1 MKPKK
6 IMTIAFLAVALFFVS
21 YSLIAAPLI
30 SDKNYTYI
38 SGLSWYKTVNE
49 GLSVAKE
56 QNKPIL
62 VYFWTE
68 WCEWCKKL
76 HTEVYPSEE
85 VNKMLRSDFVL
96 VAVDLDTNKEDT
108 QRFGVQYPPYLIFL
122 SPEGKILTRIPGYL
136 PKEELLQILKQTK
149 ARQEVNVSQGEFP
162 QTRGKA

>member
-1 MKPKK
+1 MNPKK
-6 IMTIAFLAVALFFVS
+6 ALTISALVIAVSFVY
-21 YSLIAAPLI
+21 YSMNAAPLI
-30 SDKNYTYI
+30 SDEKYTYI
-38 SGLSWYKTVNE
+38 AGMTWYKNYE
-49 GLSVAKE
+49 DGQKAAIE
-56 QNKPIL
+56 QNKPML
-62 VYFWTE
+62 VYFWAI
-68 WCEWCKKL
+68 WCKFCEKL

-136 PKEELLQILKQTK
+136 PKEELLQIMKQTK
-149 ARQEVNVSQGEFP
+149 ARQEVNVSQGELP